1 MYLTSVAPQGFSRPS
16 HSSYR
21 GVKPARV
28 SAVSWRIYLRREAA
42 LPQVPVTSDHGRR
55 GCRTITNSRRWLSL
69 RGDGREQEPLRDL
82 C

>member
-28 SAVSWRIYLRREAA
+28 SAVSRRIYLPREAA
-42 LPQVPVTSDHGRR
+42 LPQVPVTSDHLAPGMP
-55 GCRTITNSRRWLSL
+55 
-69 RGDGREQEPLRDL
+69 DHH
-82 C
+82 